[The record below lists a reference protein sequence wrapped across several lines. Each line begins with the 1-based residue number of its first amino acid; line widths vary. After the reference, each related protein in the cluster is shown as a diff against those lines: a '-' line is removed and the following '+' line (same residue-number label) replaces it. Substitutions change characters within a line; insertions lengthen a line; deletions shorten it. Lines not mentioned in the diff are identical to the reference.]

1 MQVNASVLFLR
12 TGLWLL
18 TFCVEM
24 RLVLLDVAEA
34 EALARLQAVGRPE
47 RGRRARK
54 GNWKMAMWPRAN
66 PTTSIY
72 NASAVKIYN
81 ATNSLARFWNKNYFH
96 PM

>member
-54 GNWKMAMWPRAN
+54 GN
-66 PTTSIY
+66 
-72 NASAVKIYN
+72 
-81 ATNSLARFWNKNYFH
+81 
-96 PM
+96 